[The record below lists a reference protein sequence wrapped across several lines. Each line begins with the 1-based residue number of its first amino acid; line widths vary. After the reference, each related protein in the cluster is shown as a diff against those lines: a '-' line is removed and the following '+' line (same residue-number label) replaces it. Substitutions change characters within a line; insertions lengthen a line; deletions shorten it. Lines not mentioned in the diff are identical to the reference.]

1 MYVLGGHDCAHSRA
15 EARVYDPATN
25 SWSYISNLPWAN
37 YDYSAAI
44 IKQKNDERWL
54 VIQARYHHHLY
65 SLPQYPR
72 YDARYYHQIRYW
84 NLDANNGWHHIADTG
99 HLGTSKVEHFS
110 EARTFQAATQRTG
123 RAA

>member
-15 EARVYDPATN
+15 EARVYDPAAN

-54 VIQARYHHHLY
+54 VIQARYQHHLHY
-65 SLPQYPR
+65 L
-72 YDARYYHQIRYW
+72 
-84 NLDANNGWHHIADTG
+84 HIHILTMI
-99 HLGTSKVEHFS
+99 LGTIIRSATGTWTLTTAGTTLQTQVTS
-110 EARTFQAATQRTG
+110 EPQKWNTFLKPELFRQQP
-123 RAA
+123 